1 MALAELTEQ
10 STTDEVRDYAEQVVK
25 EVEAER
31 AGEEKGDAR
40 ITAEHAD
47 NEHKP
52 VAEKKSG
59 DGKAAD
65 AKSEGESSAK
75 AEKAGEESWFDEDA
89 KAEAAAYGI
98 EESELADFASREE
111 FDRALRLFDKSA
123 LEAGRKALAESDDK
137 DSPED
142 VDPKRN
148 EKGQF
153 VKQEPKA
160 DQKPVEGKEGRYEI
174 SPKFK
179 EAFDE
184 EMVGELTRLRDH
196 YESRLDAYESRF
208 AALSEQFTHM
218 EERLTAADAAAEEK
232 HFDSLVDSIGHPDLF
247 GKTDAEDAKQLERRK
262 DLHVAVKAQMLGL
275 AQLGR
280 PTELSESL
288 VNRVARM
295 VFAEDLGKKDLK
307 NRTRKISRQSNGR
320 QGGGATRPQDPRED
334 PRDEFD
340 RLYKELAGS

>member
-1 MALAELTEQ
+1 MAMAEALAEMTTTE
-10 STTDEVRDYAEQVVK
+10 EVQEYAAQVVK
-25 EVEAER
+25 DVAAER
-31 AGEEKGDAR
+31 AGEASGDTGGPSVSSNSSTVKGDAQ
-40 ITAEHAD
+40 ITSEHAD

-52 VAEKKSG
+52 AGAKETV
-59 DGKAAD
+59 
-65 AKSEGESSAK
+65 AKSDEE
-75 AEKAGEESWFDEDA
+75 AGEESKSWLDDDT

-111 FDRALRLFDKSA
+111 LDRALRLFDKSA

-137 DSPED
+137 DSPKD
-142 VDPKRN
+142 GKRN

-153 VKQEPKA
+153 VKQEPAKTDPPA
-160 DQKPVEGKEGRYEI
+160 KEGRYEI

-179 EAFDE
+179 EVYDE

-208 AALSEQFTHM
+208 AALD
-218 EERLTAADAAAEEK
+218 ERFAQADAQAEEK
-232 HFDSLVDSIGHPDLF
+232 HFDSLVDALGHPDLF
-247 GKTDAEDAKQLERRK
+247 GKTDAEDAKQLQRRK
-262 DLHVAVKAQMLGL
+262 DLNVAVKAQMIGL
-275 AQLGR
+275 SQLGR
-280 PTELSESL
+280 PTELNESL

-334 PRDEFD
+334 PRDEAD
-340 RLYKELAGS
+340 RLYKELAGA